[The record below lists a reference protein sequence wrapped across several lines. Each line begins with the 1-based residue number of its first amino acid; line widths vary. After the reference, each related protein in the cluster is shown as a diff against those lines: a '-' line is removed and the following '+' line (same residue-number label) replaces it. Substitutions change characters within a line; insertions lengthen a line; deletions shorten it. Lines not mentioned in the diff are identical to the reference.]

1 MYLNDLARVLRA
13 AGLSVIEVGGWQG
26 HNHGSMAG
34 VRSIVCHHTA
44 GAATGN
50 FPSLNVVRN
59 GRTGLAGP
67 LAQLGL
73 ARNGDVY
80 VISNGVAW
88 HAGATINDAIYGN
101 SWAIGIEAE
110 NTGTGQAWPEVQ
122 VDAYAKLCAAL
133 CKHYNIPV
141 DRVKGHKEICRPA
154 GRKIDPANLPGDMA
168 GLRAR
173 VAGYITSPGGG
184 IQPPATTSRLELM
197 ERFPAAKSPS
207 TTSVRVRLPGGP
219 NAKIII
225 RPAVEGGADAPVWL
239 GNVYAW
245 GSDFQGIGHNPMN
258 IPGYNGKVTH
268 SREIALPNA
277 LWADVEYSSNADFV
291 IDAVG

>member
-1 MYLNDLARVLRA
+1 VYLNDLASVLRA
-13 AGLSVIEVGGWQG
+13 SGLNVIEVGGWQG

-88 HAGATINDAIYGN
+88 HAGATIDDSVYGN
-101 SWAIGIEAE
+101 QWSIGIEAE
-110 NTGTGQAWPEVQ
+110 NTGTGQAWPEPQ

-133 CKHYNIPV
+133 CKHYKIPV

-173 VAGYITSPGGG
+173 VAGYIASPGGG

-197 ERFPAAKSPS
+197 ERYNVEKSAS
-207 TTSVRVRLPGGP
+207 TTTKRVRLPGGP

-225 RPAVEGGADAPVWL
+225 RPAVEGGAEAPVWL
-239 GNVYAW
+239 GHVYAW
-245 GSDFQGIGHNPMN
+245 GSDKQGVGGDPMS
-258 IPGYNGKVTH
+258 IPGYNGKVVY

-277 LWADVEYSSNADFV
+277 IWADVQYSTNADFV
-291 IDAVG
+291 IDCVG

>member
-1 MYLNDLARVLRA
+1 MYLNDLADVLRA
-13 AGLSVIEVGGWQG
+13 SGLNVVEVGGWKS

-44 GAATGN
+44 GRTGGGDY
-50 FPSLNVVRN
+50 PSLDVVRN

-73 ARNGDVY
+73 GRNGTVY

-88 HAGATINDAIYGN
+88 HAGPTINDSIYGN

-110 NTGTGQAWPEVQ
+110 NNGVGEVWPEVQ
-122 VDAYAKLCAAL
+122 VNAYAKICAAL

-173 VAGYITSPGGG
+173 VADHITNPGGG
-184 IQPPATTSRLELM
+184 TPPVTTARIELM
-197 ERFPAAKSPS
+197 ERYHVTKSAS
-207 TTSVRVRLPGGP
+207 TTTKRVFLPGGP

-239 GNVYAW
+239 GHVYAW
-245 GSDFQGIGHNPMN
+245 GSDKQGVGGDPMN
-258 IPGYNGKVTH
+258 IPGYNGKISY

-277 LWADVEYSSNADFV
+277 VWADVQYSTNADFV
-291 IDAVG
+291 IDVVG